1 MEFFRIIDKQTTE
14 AQLQTKIHPK
24 SIEEFTESMLFLESA
39 ENNFIGLTLWGE
51 FNISY
56 DKINGGVRFT
66 LLDCP
71 NALSWTITTGFPPE
85 KDKIILHCTINR
97 TEITIEFIEEI
108 EEFLKE
114 WEVGLK
120 REFQNPKLQNQF

>member
-14 AQLQTKIHPK
+14 EQLQDKIHPK
-24 SIEEFTESMLFLESA
+24 SIGEFTETMLFLENVD
-39 ENNFIGLTLWGE
+39 NNFMGLTLWGE

-56 DKINGGVRFT
+56 DTINGGVRFA

-71 NALSWTITTGFPPE
+71 NALSWTITVGFPPE

-97 TEITIEFIEEI
+97 IQKPIEFIEEI
-108 EEFLKE
+108 EEFLAE
-114 WEVGLK
+114 WEEGLK
-120 REFQNPKLQNQF
+120 RSF

>member
-14 AQLQTKIHPK
+14 EQLQAKIHPK
-24 SIEEFTESMLFLESA
+24 SIGEFTETMLFLENV

-56 DKINGGVRFT
+56 DKINGGVRFA

-71 NALSWTITTGFPPE
+71 NALTWTITAGFPPE

-97 TEITIEFIEEI
+97 IEKALEFIEEI
-108 EEFLKE
+108 EEFLAE
-114 WEVGLK
+114 WEVGLN
-120 REFQNPKLQNQF
+120 RTF

>member
-14 AQLQTKIHPK
+14 EQLQTKIHPK
-24 SIEEFTESMLFLESA
+24 SVEEFTETMLFLESD
-39 ENNFIGLTLWGE
+39 ENNFIGLTIWGE

-56 DKINGGVRFT
+56 DKINGGVRFA

-71 NALSWTITTGFPPE
+71 NALAWTITAGFPPE

-97 TEITIEFIEEI
+97 SEKPQEFIKEI
-108 EEFLKE
+108 EEFMDE
-114 WEVGLK
+114 WEDGLK
-120 REFQNPKLQNQF
+120 NAF

>member
-14 AQLQTKIHPK
+14 KQIQTKIHPK
-24 SIEEFTESMLFLESA
+24 SVEEYTESMLFIKSV
-39 ENNFIGLTLWGE
+39 ENNFLGLTLWGE

-56 DKINGGVRFT
+56 NKINGGVRFA

-71 NALSWTITTGFPPE
+71 NALSWTITAGFPPE

-97 TEITIEFIEEI
+97 SEKPLEFIEEI
-108 EEFLKE
+108 EEFMDE
-114 WEVGLK
+114 WEEGLK
-120 REFQNPKLQNQF
+120 RAF